1 MTMALTP
8 TTLPRHELVGL
19 EVAVVAASNPDLVG
33 LSGRAVAETTRT
45 IEIGIGT
52 RVGVAADEPPESA
65 ADDADTDRHGHGH
78 EYGDDHGHSA
88 STGTD
93 TATED
98 KDRDE
103 HKHNS
108 ADELAVVPKSAAT
121 FEWRLPTGETVR
133 TAGERLVARP
143 ARRTEHTGDSTWR

>member
-1 MTMALTP
+1 MALTP

-45 IEIGIGT
+45 IGIGI
-52 RVGVAADEPPESA
+52 GVAADEPSESA
-65 ADDADTDRHGHGH
+65 TDGASRHRHRH
-78 EYGDDHGHSA
+78 KHRRN
-88 STGTD
+88 TD
-93 TATED
+93 TED
-98 KDRDE
+98 EDE
-103 HKHNS
+103 HNP

-121 FEWRLPTGETVR
+121 FEWQLPTGETVR

-143 ARRTEHTGDSTWR
+143 ARRSEHTGDSTWR